1 MGRDIR
7 AGAAPWAPSGLD
19 GLNGRLTLFF
29 HLSFAMSDDVP
40 LLSML
45 KDRMSYLDQRQK
57 LIAQNVANSDTPGFA
72 PQDLKPFAV
81 SSQGTQAPLQ
91 LAPVRSGL
99 PGASMIPL
107 APATPS
113 TPWAPQAAPDSET
126 RVDGNQVVLEEE
138 MMKMNDARMN
148 YEAAIGF
155 YQKSISMLQTAMR
168 TPGKGS

>member
-1 MGRDIR
+1 M
-7 AGAAPWAPSGLD
+7 
-19 GLNGRLTLFF
+19 T
-29 HLSFAMSDDVP
+29 DDVP

-45 KDRMSYLDQRQK
+45 TGRLSYLNQRQK

-81 SSQGTQAPLQ
+81 SSQMSQQTLQ
-91 LAPVRSGL
+91 MAPVSVATTNPAHIAG
-99 PGASMIPL
+99 I
-107 APATPS
+107 APAAPS
-113 TPWAPQAAPDSET
+113 PYAPQNAPDSET

-148 YEAAIGF
+148 YDAAIGF
-155 YQKSISMLQTAMR
+155 YEKANAMLSTAMR